1 MIESRLLASIETIP
15 DFPIPGILF
24 KDITP
29 IFRDP
34 ELSKDLVKTL
44 ANVWRDKKPDVL
56 VGIESRGF
64 ILGLSLAMELGI
76 PFVLARKK
84 GKLPG
89 EVVSYT
95 YDLEYGTDTLEIK
108 KGAVKEGDKVL
119 IHDDILATGG
129 TAKAVHSL
137 VELTKASVI
146 GFSFIGAVEALN
158 GKALL
163 PTDAHYLLNL

>member
-1 MIESRLLASIETIP
+1 MIEQRLEACIESIP
-15 DFPIPGILF
+15 DFPKKGILF

-29 IFRDP
+29 IFRNP
-34 ELSKDLVKTL
+34 QLSEELVKTL
-44 ANVWRDKKPDVL
+44 ANAWKDDAPTVV

-64 ILGLSLAMELGI
+64 VLGLSLALALNV

-89 EVVSYT
+89 EVISFT

-108 KGAVKEGDKVL
+108 KGTIKSDDKVL

-129 TAKAVHSL
+129 TASAVYNL
-137 VELTKASVI
+137 VSKTNAKVV
-146 GFSFIGAVEALN
+146 GFSFIGAIKVLAGELKLQA
-158 GKALL
+158 KS
-163 PTDAHYLLNL
+163 HYLLNL

>member
-1 MIESRLLASIETIP
+1 MIEERLLASIETIS
-15 DFPIPGILF
+15 DFPNPGIQF

-34 ELSKDLVKTL
+34 QLSSDLVRTL
-44 ANVWRDKKPDVL
+44 ADFWRAEKPDIL

-64 ILGLSLAMELGI
+64 ILGLSLAMELGV

-89 EVVSYT
+89 EVISFT

-108 KGAVKEGDKVL
+108 KDSIKSTDKVL

-129 TAKAVHSL
+129 TAKAVYNL
-137 VELTKASVI
+137 VEMTNANVI
-146 GFSFIGAVEALN
+146 GFSFIGAIEMLN
-158 GKALL
+158 GKAIL
-163 PTDAHYLLNL
+163 PRESHYLLNL

>member
-1 MIESRLLASIETIP
+1 MIEERLLNCIETIP

-29 IFRDP
+29 IFRNPDLCA
-34 ELSKDLVKTL
+34 ELITTL
-44 ANVWRDKKPDVL
+44 AASWKDKKPTVL

-89 EVVSYT
+89 KVISFT
-95 YDLEYGTDTLEIK
+95 YDLEYGSDTLEIK
-108 KGAVKEGDKVL
+108 DGAIKETDKVL

-137 VELTKASVI
+137 VGLTKAEVI
-146 GFSFIGAVEALN
+146 GFSFIGAVEVLN
-158 GKALL
+158 GKAIL
-163 PTDAHYLLNL
+163 PTESHYLLNL

>member
-1 MIESRLLASIETIP
+1 MIKERLLESIETIP
-15 DFPIPGILF
+15 DFPKPGILF

-29 IFRDP
+29 IFRNP
-34 ELSKDLVKTL
+34 QLSAELVKTL
-44 ANVWRDKKPDVL
+44 ANEWKDDKPTVL

-64 ILGLSLAMELGI
+64 VLGLSLAIELNI

-89 EVVSYT
+89 EVISYT

-108 KGAVKEGDKVL
+108 KGAINANDRVL

-129 TAKAVHSL
+129 TASAVYNL
-137 VELTKASVI
+137 VQKTNASVV
-146 GFSFIGAVEALN
+146 GFSFIGAVEVLK
-158 GKALL
+158 GKEKLQSK
-163 PTDAHYLLNL
+163 THYLLNL

>member
-1 MIESRLLASIETIP
+1 MIEDRLLACIETIP

-34 ELSKDLVKTL
+34 QLSAELAKTL
-44 ANVWRDKKPDVL
+44 ADTWRAKKPTVL

-89 EVVSYT
+89 EVLSFT

-108 KGAVKEGDKVL
+108 KGAISEFDKVL

-137 VELTKASVI
+137 VGLTKANVI
-146 GFSFIGAVEALN
+146 GFSFIGAVEVLN
-158 GKALL
+158 GKAIL
-163 PTDAHYLLNL
+163 PTESHYLLNL

>member
-1 MIESRLLASIETIP
+1 MIKERLLNCIETIP

-34 ELSKDLVKTL
+34 ELSSDLVKTL
-44 ANVWRDKKPDVL
+44 ALVWNDKKPDVL

-64 ILGLSLAMELGI
+64 ILGLSLAMELKI

-89 EVVSYT
+89 DVVSYT

-108 KGAVKEGDKVL
+108 KGAIKPGDKVL

-129 TAKAVHSL
+129 TAKAVNNL
-137 VELTKASVI
+137 VELTEAEVI

-158 GKALL
+158 GKAIL
-163 PTDAHYLLNL
+163 PKESHYLLNL